1 MQLDPVERELLR
13 TLWEANGLA
22 ALLPGLADVASDN
35 GRLVRAISKDE
46 VTAQSWEQTASYLD
60 KVADTKTVRSC
71 PFP

>member
-1 MQLDPVERELLR
+1 MQLDPAERELLR

-22 ALLPGLADVASDN
+22 AVLRALADVAGDN
-35 GRLVRAISKDE
+35 GRLVRAISQDE
-46 VTAQSWEQTASYLD
+46 VTAESWERTATYLD